1 MMSRDAARAAAFE
14 QKIGAR
20 LRARRRQLGLSQSEL
35 ASKLGVS
42 FQQVQKYERG
52 ANRVAASTL
61 AAAAA
66 ALGVSIGWLAAEE
79 APQDG
84 ERDLLS
90 ALSRPAALETAGL
103 QRHSGRPRAQRPA
116 GGRRRAGASQPRFQ
130 RPRLTSC

>member
-14 QKIGAR
+14 QKTGAR
-20 LRARRRQLGLSQSEL
+20 LRARRRQLGLRQSEL

-84 ERDLLS
+84 EKDLLS
-90 ALSRPAALETAGL
+90 ALSRPGALEILRAFNAIPDA
-103 QRHSGRPRAQRPA
+103 RGRDALLVIA
-116 GGRRRAGASQPRFQ
+116 EELA
-130 RPRLTSC
+130 RLSHGSSAHV